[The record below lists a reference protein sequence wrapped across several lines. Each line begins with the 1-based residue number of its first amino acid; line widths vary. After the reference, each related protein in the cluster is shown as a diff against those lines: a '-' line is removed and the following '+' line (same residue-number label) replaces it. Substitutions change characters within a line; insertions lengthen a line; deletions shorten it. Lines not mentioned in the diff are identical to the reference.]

1 MRHRSGPESRQ
12 RGFSL
17 IELMV
22 TVAIIAIV
30 ATIALPSFNDV
41 IVRNRI
47 VTQTNELMAALS
59 YARSEALRSNSPVG
73 VCGRNADS
81 SGCDAGSWDRGWVV
95 FRAAA
100 GANPMT
106 VLRVY
111 ELNENDGLEG
121 PASITFGPRGLRQT
135 PAGNDLATLDMAPQ
149 DCEAGKELRRTLTVG
164 ATGAAS
170 SAPAVCN

>member
-1 MRHRSGPESRQ
+1 MRHHNGPENRF
-12 RGFSL
+12 RGFSM

-47 VTQTNELMAALS
+47 VSQSNELMAALS
-59 YARSEALRSNSPVG
+59 FARTEALRSNAEVG

-81 SGCDAGSWDRGWVV
+81 NGCDAGSWDRGWVV
-95 FRAAA
+95 YRPPA
-100 GANPMT
+100 GGTPLT

-111 ELNENDGLEG
+111 ELNDNDGLSG
-121 PASITFGPRGLRQT
+121 PANITFGPRGLRQT
-135 PAGNDLATLDMAPQ
+135 PAGNTAATLDMAPQ
-149 DCEAGKELRRTLTVG
+149 SCEPGKELRRTLTVG
-164 ATGAAS
+164 ATGAANS
-170 SAPAVCN
+170 EPTPCP